1 MINAYRLFKTKFE
14 LGVGK
19 MKRLRGKLVVVVSAF
34 VMAIGITGCSS
45 AGTSGNA
52 GNESAAKIG
61 DQIVLKLSE
70 PQVDEYPDSIAEKE
84 FAKRVEELSDG
95 RIKVEVYTGGQLG
108 DETTTIEQTQ
118 VGIIDIGRANAGPLT
133 QFADSLGVFS
143 FPFLFD
149 SREHMWNALDSSLKE
164 ELFTD
169 LEKSDLVGL
178 AFYDAGARSFYSTDP
193 IESVNDVEG
202 KKIRVMQNDIL
213 IDAFKKL
220 GTSPTPLAASE
231 VYSALQMGVIE
242 GGENNVSTYVAD
254 GHFEV
259 AKNFTLSEH
268 LRIPGVLFMSKQSWD
283 KLSEEDQGII
293 KEAAEESEETQLK
306 EYDEYS
312 QTAMDRVMESGNNVV
327 ELSDE
332 ERAAFKEKVEPLY
345 EEYDS
350 TYGDLF
356 QAIEDAR

>member
-1 MINAYRLFKTKFE
+1 MNRLNS
-14 LGVGK
+14 
-19 MKRLRGKLVVVVSAF
+19 KLVMFMSVLLMVA
-34 VMAIGITGCSS
+34 GIVGCSS
-45 AGTSGNA
+45 KGATSNDKNDNA
-52 GNESAAKIG
+52 VKSG

-70 PQVDEYPDSIAEKE
+70 PQVDDYPDSIAEKE
-84 FAKRVEELSDG
+84 FAKKVEKLSDG

-133 QFADSLGVFS
+133 QFADSLGIFS

-149 SREHMWNALDSSLKE
+149 SREHMWNALESSLRE
-164 ELFTD
+164 DLFSD
-169 LEKSDLVGL
+169 LEKSDLIGL

-193 IESVNDVEG
+193 IETVKDIKG

-268 LRIPGVLFMSKQSWD
+268 LRIPGVLFMSKSSWD
-283 KLSEEDQGII
+283 KLSEDDQKII
-293 KEAAEESEETQLK
+293 KEAALESEKTQL
-306 EYDEYS
+306 EQYDKYAQS
-312 QTAMDRVMESGNNVV
+312 SMDRVLESGNNVV
-327 ELSDE
+327 ELSDG
-332 ERAAFKEKVEPLY
+332 ERSKFREKVQPLY
-345 EEYDS
+345 KEYES
-350 TYGDLF
+350 TYGALF
-356 QAIEDAR
+356 KAIDEAR

>member
-1 MINAYRLFKTKFE
+1 MINKLSRK
-14 LGVGK
+14 LGMG
-19 MKRLRGKLVVVVSAF
+19 MAALLV
-34 VMAIGITGCSS
+34 ITGIVGCSS
-45 AGTSGNA
+45 NATSNDK
-52 GNESAAKIG
+52 NDSAVKTG
-61 DQIVLKLSE
+61 EQIVLKLSE
-70 PQVDEYPDSIAEKE
+70 PQVDDYPDSVAEKE
-84 FAKRVEELSDG
+84 FAKQVEELSEG

-133 QFADSLGVFS
+133 QFADSLGIFS

-149 SREHMWNALDSSLKE
+149 SREHMWKALESSLRE
-164 ELFTD
+164 ELFSD
-169 LEKSDLVGL
+169 LEKSDLIGL
-178 AFYDAGARSFYSTDP
+178 AFYDAGARSFYSTEP
-193 IESVNDVEG
+193 IATVKDVEG

-268 LRIPGVLFMSKQSWD
+268 LRIPGVLFMSKSSWD
-283 KLSEEDQGII
+283 KLSEGDQKII
-293 KEAAEESEETQLK
+293 KQAALASEKTQL
-306 EYDEYS
+306 EQYDQYAQVS
-312 QTAMDRVMESGNNVV
+312 MDRVKEAGNNVV

-332 ERAAFKEKVEPLY
+332 ERAKFREKVQPLY
-345 EEYDS
+345 KEYES
-350 TYGDLF
+350 TYGHLF
-356 QAIEDAR
+356 EAIDKER

>member
-1 MINAYRLFKTKFE
+1 
-14 LGVGK
+14 
-19 MKRLRGKLVVVVSAF
+19 MKRLSRKLVVF
-34 VMAIGITGCSS
+34 MAAVLMIFGIAGCSSS
-45 AGTSGNA
+45 AGTA
-52 GNESAAKIG
+52 KNESAVKSG
-61 DQIVLKLSE
+61 EEIVLKLSE
-70 PQVDEYPDSIAEKE
+70 PQVDDYPDSIAEKE
-84 FAKRVEELSDG
+84 FAKKVEELSDG

-133 QFADSLGVFS
+133 QFADSLGIFS

-149 SREHMWNALDSSLKE
+149 SREHMWNALESSLRE
-164 ELFTD
+164 DLFSD
-169 LEKSDLVGL
+169 LEESDLICL

-193 IESVNDVEG
+193 IETVKDLKG

-268 LRIPGVLFMSKQSWD
+268 LRIPGVLFMSKSSWD
-283 KLSEEDQGII
+283 QLSEDDQKII
-293 KEAAEESEETQLK
+293 KEAALESEKTQLE
-306 EYDEYS
+306 EYDKYA
-312 QTAMDRVMESGNNVV
+312 QTSMDRVMEAGNNVV
-327 ELSDE
+327 ELSDK
-332 ERAAFKEKVEPLY
+332 ERSEFREKVQPLY
-345 EEYDS
+345 KEYES

-356 QAIEDAR
+356 KAIEDTR

>member
-1 MINAYRLFKTKFE
+1 MKKWINSKN
-14 LGVGK
+14 
-19 MKRLRGKLVVVVSAF
+19 AF
-34 VMAIGITGCSS
+34 VATLLVIVLALVGCSS
-45 AGTSGNA
+45 EGTSSEGTNDNA
-52 GNESAAKIG
+52 DNSSKE
-61 DQIVLKLSE
+61 QIVLRLSE
-70 PQVDEYPDSIAEKE
+70 PQVDDYPDSIAEKE
-84 FAKRVEELSDG
+84 FAKKVEELSDG

-149 SREHMWNALDSSLKE
+149 SREHMWNALDASLQE
-164 ELFTD
+164 TLFAD
-169 LEKSDLVGL
+169 LEGSNLVGL
-178 AFYDAGARSFYSTDP
+178 AFYDAGARSFYSTEP
-193 IESVNDVEG
+193 IETVADVKG
-202 KKIRVMQNDIL
+202 MKIRVMQNDIL
-213 IDAFKKL
+213 IDAFDKI

-268 LRIPGVLFMSKQSWD
+268 LRIPGVLFMSKASWD
-283 KLSEEDQGII
+283 KLSEEDQQLI
-293 KEAAEESEETQLK
+293 KEAAKESEKIQLE
-306 EYDEYS
+306 EYDKYAQE
-312 QTAMDRVMESGNNVV
+312 AMDRVVEAGNNVI

-332 ERAAFKEKVEPLY
+332 ERNSFRESVQSLY

-350 TYGDLF
+350 TYGSLF
-356 QAIEDAR
+356 EAIEAAR

>member
-1 MINAYRLFKTKFE
+1 MNRLN
-14 LGVGK
+14 
-19 MKRLRGKLVVVVSAF
+19 RKLVIFMSVLLMVA
-34 VMAIGITGCSS
+34 GIVGCSS
-45 AGTSGNA
+45 KGTTSSDKND
-52 GNESAAKIG
+52 SAVKSG

-70 PQVDEYPDSIAEKE
+70 PQVDDYPDSIAEKE
-84 FAKRVEELSDG
+84 FAKKVEELSDG

-133 QFADSLGVFS
+133 QFADSLGIFS

-149 SREHMWNALDSSLKE
+149 SREHMWNALESSLRE
-164 ELFTD
+164 DLFSD
-169 LEKSDLVGL
+169 LEESDLIGL
-178 AFYDAGARSFYSTDP
+178 AFYDAGARSFYSTEP
-193 IESVNDVEG
+193 IETVKDIKG

-268 LRIPGVLFMSKQSWD
+268 LRIPGVLFMSKSSWD
-283 KLSEEDQGII
+283 KLSEDDQKII
-293 KEAAEESEETQLK
+293 KEAALESEKTQL
-306 EYDEYS
+306 EQYDKYA
-312 QTAMDRVMESGNNVV
+312 QTSMDRVMESGNNVV

-332 ERAAFKEKVEPLY
+332 ERAKFREKVQPLY
-345 EEYDS
+345 KEYES
-350 TYGDLF
+350 TYGPLF
-356 QAIEDAR
+356 DAIDEAR